1 MGGSTTSRWEGKRT
15 QENKKNKKEERRKGA
30 VTGSRGGGLGA
41 VRCTWASEISFEN
54 AIADKGIPEASPLAM
69 TWMSGVTS

>member
-1 MGGSTTSRWEGKRT
+1 MGGEKNTRE
-15 QENKKNKKEERRKGA
+15 QEEQEEERRKGA
-30 VTGSRGGGLGA
+30 VAGSRGGGLGA